1 MLVLFY
7 IFQSSL
13 VNTPQSRHGVKSG
26 TPSSLLPSSLVVEP
40 PGSHWQVNIT
50 LQFSPHVARPAFTAF
65 VQVLLS
71 YISIFYVDKT
81 EDK

>member
-7 IFQSSL
+7 ILQSSL

-26 TPSSLLPSSLVVEP
+26 TPFPPFSLVVEP
-40 PGSHWQVNIT
+40 PWTHWQVNIT

-71 YISIFYVDKT
+71 YISIFYADKT